1 MQEAADGAVMDLVS
15 TALGWTALA
24 STMWPFCIDP
34 PVTVAAET
42 PPDPTVA
49 PPRPCVGREW
59 AHGITPSV
67 KSPDFDVA
75 GMPVSLSLQAKCEE
89 LKAEISGKTDIPFV
103 STFAQATLNAK
114 GVTVFAG
121 IKAGSGFETAP
132 LNVSAKEGF
141 FWKIDTQGNCYDYGV
156 RIDPFSVSAESTPYG
171 LKVWENKPMEFS
183 FVGISDYMPLIGSK

>member
-1 MQEAADGAVMDLVS
+1 RGLMDVYDTAVRDQFSLEHQRMSALASLVANPTWHEILSLDMQEAADGAVMDLVS

-75 GMPVSLSLQAKCEE
+75 GTPVSLSLQAKCEE
-89 LKAEISGKTDIPFV
+89 LK
-103 STFAQATLNAK
+103 
-114 GVTVFAG
+114 
-121 IKAGSGFETAP
+121 
-132 LNVSAKEGF
+132 
-141 FWKIDTQGNCYDYGV
+141 
-156 RIDPFSVSAESTPYG
+156 
-171 LKVWENKPMEFS
+171 
-183 FVGISDYMPLIGSK
+183 